1 MSNYKG
7 TVQKTYEKVF
17 SGKTLFSFTLRGTKG
32 FFRTGQTRPTFKEGG
47 YISFEA
53 DDGLNVDVSTI
64 ESLSHK
70 EPEVTDS
77 SKPVSAYVDR
87 EDFRQRSIIYQSAR
101 KDAIEVLNT
110 MLAHDALR
118 LPANTPKKYAALL
131 AAVDALTVRFFADT
145 ANLGHKEEA
154 VDGDEMVESE
164 DSDSE

>member
-17 SGKTLFSFTLRGTKG
+17 NGKTLFSFTLRGTKG
-32 FFRTGQTRPTFKEGG
+32 FFRTGQIRPTFKEGG
-47 YISFEA
+47 YIAFEA
-53 DDGLNVDVSTI
+53 DDALNVDMDSI

-77 SKPVSAYVDR
+77 SKSVTAYVDR

-101 KDAIEVLNT
+101 KDAIETLNT
-110 MLAHDALR
+110 ILGQDGLR
-118 LPANTPKKYAALL
+118 LPANSPKKYAAIL
-131 AAVDALTVRFFADT
+131 AALDDLTMRFFADT

-154 VDGDEMVESE
+154 TPEMDEPAEEDDGE
-164 DSDSE
+164 

>member
-1 MSNYKG
+1 MSIYKG

-70 EPEVTDS
+70 EPEITDS
-77 SKPVSAYVDR
+77 SKPVAAYVDR

-101 KDAIEVLNT
+101 KDALEFLNIE
-110 MLAHDALR
+110 MAQDALK
-118 LPANTPKKYAALL
+118 LPSNMPKRRGALL
-131 AAVDALTVRFFADT
+131 AELDTLTMRFFGDT
-145 ANLGHKEEA
+145 ANLGHKDETE
-154 VDGDEMVESE
+154 EMVEADSE
-164 DSDSE
+164 DTDSE